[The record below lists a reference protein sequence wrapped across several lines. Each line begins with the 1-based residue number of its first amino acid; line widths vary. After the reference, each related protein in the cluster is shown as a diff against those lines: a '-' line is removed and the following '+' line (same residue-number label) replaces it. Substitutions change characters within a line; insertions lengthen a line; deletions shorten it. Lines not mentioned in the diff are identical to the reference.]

1 MSIALIR
8 ASQRTCTYCKG
19 TGHNKLNCSHA
30 RDKMVWVKQQIEN
43 RMSTGQQNVMLIALL
58 SFLESV
64 PVQDICILL
73 NSIIGINDFIA
84 LLVQNGSI
92 TEEVSRM
99 RYKKDKITVLIW
111 RYKTIYNSVSFPEQR
126 RATKKLNIVTK
137 LEVTTSEFDCPICCV
152 DCIPAKEKIVTNCN
166 HCICKTCMVNY
177 LEHQI
182 IHINFPKPL
191 CALCR
196 TVITS
201 LSFENANYMTEVTTK
216 YFK

>member
-1 MSIALIR
+1 MSINLIR
-8 ASQRTCTYCKG
+8 AAQQTCAYCKG
-19 TGHNKLNCSHA
+19 IGHNKFNCPHA

-43 RMSTGQQNVMLIALL
+43 RMSTGQQNTMLINLQ

-64 PVQDICILL
+64 PLQDICILL
-73 NSIIGINDFIA
+73 NSILGINDFIT
-84 LLVQNGSI
+84 LLIQNGSI

-111 RYKTIYNSVSFPEQR
+111 RYLTIYNSVPFAEQR

-137 LEVTTSEFDCPICCV
+137 LEVTTSEFDCPICV
-152 DCIPAKEKIVTNCN
+152 DCTPAKEKIVLNCN
-166 HCICKTCMVNY
+166 HCICKTCMDNY
-177 LEHQI
+177 LEYQI
-182 IHINFPKPL
+182 IHVNFPKPL
-191 CALCR
+191 CPLCR

-201 LSFENANYMTEVTTK
+201 LSFENINYMTEVSTK